1 MTKGANVAQV
11 NVDPGSGDSGGSG
24 VNALAAVAIVILVLL
39 AFVAVYLLFIR
50 DTGGNGI
57 DVNIDAS
64 PGAYLYHALTA

>member
-1 MTKGANVAQV
+1 MLKEADLAQV

-57 DVNIDAS
+57 DINVDAS

>member
-1 MTKGANVAQV
+1 LTKEADLSQV

-50 DTGGNGI
+50 DSGGNGI
-57 DVNIDAS
+57 DVNVDAS